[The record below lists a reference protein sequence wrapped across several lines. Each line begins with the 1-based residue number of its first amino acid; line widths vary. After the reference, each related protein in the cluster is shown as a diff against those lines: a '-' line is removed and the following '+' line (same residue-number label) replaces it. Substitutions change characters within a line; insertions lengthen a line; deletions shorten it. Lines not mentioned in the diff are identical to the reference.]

1 MVGTLRLWRLLGRN
15 PRLPLLPLPVGGG
28 FTRRRVVPPL
38 PPRGKRPPPLLP
50 PNPPRPPPRKAPS
63 RLRRMPPPPNITS
76 APITHRISKM
86 VLKSIPSPAAGS
98 ACAPTLSAGAG
109 SLAGG

>member
-1 MVGTLRLWRLLGRN
+1 MVGTLRLWRLLGRK
-15 PRLPLLPLPVGGG
+15 PRPPLLPLPVGGG
-28 FTRRRVVPPL
+28 LTRRRVVPPL

-63 RLRRMPPPPNITS
+63 RLRSKPPPPNSTS
-76 APITHRISKM
+76 APITHSTSRI
-86 VLKSIPSPAAGS
+86 VPPSIPKTFSDS
-98 ACAPTLSAGAG
+98 ACAPAGAG